1 MERHPMRRIQEVLRL
16 HFDSHLSQRQ
26 ISAST
31 GMSKGTVGGYLKRA
45 AASGLTWEEA
55 RGMDDHAVEGRLF
68 RMVGQC
74 EPPSRVPID
83 FPWVHQELRKS
94 GVTLMLLWNE
104 YVEASRQGPM
114 TGMAPYGYSQFCD
127 LFARYQGQVDL
138 TMRQEHRA
146 GEKVFIDYSGK
157 KPCFHDMATGEVI
170 EVELYVGVLGASN
183 FTFAEATRT
192 QTKPDFCASTVRMFE
207 YFGATPIVVVPDQLR
222 SAVKGPDRYDPEI
235 NPTYADLARH
245 YEVAI
250 VPARAGEPR
259 DKAKVEGGVRIAQRW
274 ILACLRNRVFFGL
287 EELNAA
293 IGELLV
299 KLNNRPFKKL
309 DGCRRSAFEGID
321 RPAMKALPATRWQ
334 YVEHK
339 QARVN
344 IDYHVELDG
353 RLYSAPYTLVRE
365 LLDLRFT
372 ASVVEL
378 FHRGKRVATHA
389 RLWSPK
395 GSASTQQEH
404 RPKHHRDY
412 GEWSPSRLI
421 AWATTKGTDVG
432 ALVEHILQNRPYPEH
447 AYRSCMAIIRDA
459 KAYSPERYNAACRRA
474 LQIGSPTR
482 FSLRSILKKGLDHA
496 ALPDDVDPPPG
507 PLHENV
513 RGAEYYDRKET
524 EQHDRRRNDRETDA
538 NEADRHGPVF
548 QEDPGP
554 CAGGSTDLV

>member
-1 MERHPMRRIQEVLRL
+1 
-16 HFDSHLSQRQ
+16 
-26 ISAST
+26 
-31 GMSKGTVGGYLKRA
+31 MSKGTVGGYLKRA

-55 RGMDDHAVEGRLF
+55 RGMEDHAVEARLF
-68 RMVGQC
+68 RMVGRC

-83 FPWVHQELRKS
+83 FPWAHQELRKS

-157 KPCFHDMATGEVI
+157 KPRFHDMATGEVI
-170 EVELYVGVLGASN
+170 EVELFVGVLGASN

-235 NPTYADLARH
+235 NPTYADMARH

-250 VPARAGEPR
+250 VPARAREPR
-259 DKAKVEGGVRIAQRW
+259 DKAKVEGGVLIAQRW

-299 KLNNRPFKKL
+299 RLNNRPFQKL
-309 DGCRRSAFEGID
+309 EGCRRSAFESID

-365 LLDLRFT
+365 IMDLRFT
-372 ASVVEL
+372 VSVVEL

-421 AWATTKGTDVG
+421 AWAATKGTDVG
-432 ALVEHILQNRPYPEH
+432 TLVEHILQNRPYPEQ

-459 KAYSPERYNAACRRA
+459 KAYSPERYNAACRRT

-496 ALPDDVDPPPG
+496 ALPDAVDPPPG
-507 PLHENV
+507 PFHDNV

-524 EQHDRRRNDRETDA
+524 EQHDRRRDDRETDA
-538 NEADRHGPVF
+538 NEADRHGTVF